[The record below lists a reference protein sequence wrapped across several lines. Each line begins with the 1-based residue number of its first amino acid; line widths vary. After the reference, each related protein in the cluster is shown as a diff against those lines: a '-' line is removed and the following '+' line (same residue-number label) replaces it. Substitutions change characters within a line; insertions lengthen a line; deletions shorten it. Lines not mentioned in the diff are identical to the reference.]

1 MITVF
6 RETSPFILITQPAE
20 GEGARQN
27 AHTCHRR
34 ALCSSTVSLPP
45 SPPGCWGVTAV
56 VLCHVGDGESNGQPR
71 AVPRGQSAINIS
83 CPTCSSPS
91 PAHHL
96 LLHCST
102 AIFSRKQV
110 TTPSESPGVLVGF
123 IFLLQ
128 ICTVSSSLFGTFKFG
143 LGREPAAY
151 VSSLSLPDGEQSKI
165 ILTVHLFK
173 PFFSRR
179 VINSTKASALI
190 TVTTFIELQSIE
202 NSNMLVESQTLLLF
216 TKECART
223 IHNVFIQSTHVY

>member
-1 MITVF
+1 MPTPVTGGLF
-6 RETSPFILITQPAE
+6 ALPLSVSHPHPQGAGALLLLFSATLVMGRAMASPE
-20 GEGARQN
+20 
-27 AHTCHRR
+27 
-34 ALCSSTVSLPP
+34 
-45 SPPGCWGVTAV
+45 
-56 VLCHVGDGESNGQPR
+56 LCHEDK
-71 AVPRGQSAINIS
+71 SATNIS
-83 CPTCSSPS
+83 CPTYSSPS

-96 LLHCST
+96 LLHCFT

-151 VSSLSLPDGEQSKI
+151 VSSRSLPDGEQSKI

-173 PFFSRR
+173 LFFSRR
-179 VINSTKASALI
+179 VINSTKASALSM
-190 TVTTFIELQSIE
+190 VTTFIELQSIE

-216 TKECART
+216 TKDCART